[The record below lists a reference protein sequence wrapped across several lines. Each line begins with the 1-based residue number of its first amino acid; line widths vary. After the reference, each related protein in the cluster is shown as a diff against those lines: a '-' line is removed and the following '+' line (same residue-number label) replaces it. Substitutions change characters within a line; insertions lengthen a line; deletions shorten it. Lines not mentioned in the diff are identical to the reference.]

1 VAIAERPQLHLVTI
15 RPARV
20 SDALDL
26 RRWRGEPS
34 VRRFQPL
41 GEVSLADLR
50 ADLAAQDPSGL
61 ARGRGDRF
69 QWIVEVDRQSAGWVT
84 LAVSSW
90 PHGLAEIGYA
100 LSTPFQRRG
109 LMPQALEQIL
119 AQLFLGST
127 LERIEARCHVGNR
140 ASQQVLERLG
150 FTREG
155 LLRSYFVLDG
165 ERVDNALY
173 ALLRNEFLARLG
185 PHARRP

>member
-1 VAIAERPQLHLVTI
+1 MTIAERPQLHLVTI

-20 SDALDL
+20 TDAMDL

-34 VRRFQPL
+34 VRRYQPL

-50 ADLAAQDPSGL
+50 ADLAGQEPGGL

-69 QWIVEVDRQSAGWVT
+69 QWIIEVDRQSAGWVT

-109 LMPQALEQIL
+109 LMPQALTQVL
-119 AQLFLGST
+119 AQLFLTST
-127 LERIEARCHVGNR
+127 LQRIEARCHVGNR
-140 ASQQVLERLG
+140 ASQQVLEQVG
-150 FTREG
+150 FQREG
-155 LLRSYFVLDG
+155 LLRSYFLLD
-165 ERVDNALY
+165 EVRVDNYLY
-173 ALLRNEFLARLG
+173 ALLRADFLPTPGGLRG
-185 PHARRP
+185 R